1 MPSYGGSFMVTYDSH
16 PKITLD
22 MEKGIYVFPP
32 ESATGKTYLFGIL
45 RNLQMTGCPIV
56 TYNYWDYTMGVKLGD
71 KLREFN
77 PEVVMVDRMDCFD
90 TDEDVRSSL
99 LSMRSKAIVLLDLK
113 YLSPPPFGC
122 RFAEI
127 DLSPDAIEVVG

>member
-1 MPSYGGSFMVTYDSH
+1 MVTYDSH

-22 MEKGIYVFPP
+22 MENGIYVFPP

-56 TYNYWDYTMGVKLGD
+56 TYNYWDYTMGVKLRD

-77 PEVVMVDRMDCFD
+77 PEVVMIDRMDCFD